1 MDTDI
6 DINIEI
12 CATVLCQLC
21 LNDSFK
27 KEQTHKT
34 IRGHLVEECAEIL
47 EAIDLD
53 SPEKMR
59 EELGDL
65 LMHIALHAEIAAE
78 ENHFTFDDI
87 VNELNEKIVRR
98 HPHVFADKKA
108 FTSDDVLKIWQQVKT
123 QEKKERVVG
132 KLFDGIPPE
141 ISALRYA
148 LDVAKKAP
156 VEIVSETNANLNST
170 PEIEIGKEL
179 FDIVKKATQA
189 KVEPEAA
196 LREYILQIRKT
207 AEKNNL

>member
-1 MDTDI
+1 MKSVDKL
-6 DINIEI
+6 IEI
-12 CATVLCQLC
+12 IKALRAPDGCPW
-21 LNDSFK
+21 DR
-27 KEQTHKT
+27 EQTHKT

>member
-1 MDTDI
+1 MKSVDKLV
-6 DINIEI
+6 EI
-12 CATVLCQLC
+12 VKALRAPDGCPW
-21 LNDSFK
+21 DR
-27 KEQTHKT
+27 EQTHKT

-47 EAIDLD
+47 EAIDLEN
-53 SPEKMR
+53 PAKIR

-65 LMHIALHAEIAAE
+65 LMHIVLHAQIASE
-78 ENHFTFDDI
+78 ENDFTFDDI
-87 VNELNEKIVRR
+87 VNELNEKLVRR

-148 LDVAKKAP
+148 LDVAKKVPA
-156 VEIVSETNANLNST
+156 ELIAETNSNLNST
-170 PEIEIGKEL
+170 AEIAIGKEL
-179 FDIVKKATQA
+179 FEVVKKATQS
-189 KVEPEAA
+189 KIEPEAA

-207 AEKNNL
+207 AEKNNI

>member
-1 MDTDI
+1 
-6 DINIEI
+6 
-12 CATVLCQLC
+12 
-21 LNDSFK
+21 
-27 KEQTHKT
+27 
-34 IRGHLVEECAEIL
+34 
-47 EAIDLD
+47 
-53 SPEKMR
+53 MR